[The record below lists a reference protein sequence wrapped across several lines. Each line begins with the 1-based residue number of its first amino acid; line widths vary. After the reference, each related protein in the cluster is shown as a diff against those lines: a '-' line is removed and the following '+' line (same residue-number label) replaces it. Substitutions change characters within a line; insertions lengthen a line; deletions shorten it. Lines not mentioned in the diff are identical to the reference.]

1 MPLLAVQIEDLRCIR
16 HAELQLDPLLTL
28 ISGPNAAG
36 KTSILE
42 AIFYLGRGRSFR
54 TREIERLVRSGASGL
69 TLIGHVAADLRPLIL
84 GIHASKEGTEA
95 RLAGR
100 PVASLADLAIAFPVQ
115 VIDPNVHKLI
125 EEGPSG
131 RRRAMDW
138 GVFHVEPAF
147 AGDWQR
153 YQRALKQRNAALRAQ
168 LPADAIRAWD
178 TELASAGTSLSI
190 ARQQYV
196 DALQPVLERLADFLA
211 DLDLSVTLTRGW
223 SGEESLETAIANAWP
238 QDIRVG
244 TTTVGPHRA
253 DLRIRVSG
261 FLARDRVSRGQQKLL
276 AAALVLAQLE
286 LLKARSGRPS
296 TLLLDDPAA
305 ELDKTRLQKLMHEV
319 RQLGAQVIATSTV
332 NTIEAL
338 GIPGARFHVEQGEV
352 ARML

>member
-16 HAELQLDPLLTL
+16 HAELQLDPALTL

-54 TREIERLVRSGASGL
+54 TRQIERLVRSGASGL
-69 TLIGHVAADLRPLIL
+69 TLIGHVAADPRPLVL

-95 RLAGR
+95 RMGGR
-100 PVASLADLAIAFPVQ
+100 PVASLADLATVFPVQ

-153 YQRALKQRNAALRAQ
+153 FHRALKQRNAALRAQ

-178 TELASAGTSLSI
+178 TEMVSAGTSLSI
-190 ARQQYV
+190 ARQRYV
-196 DALQPVLERLADFLA
+196 DALGPVFERLAEYLA
-211 DLDLSVTLTRGW
+211 GLDLAATLSRGW
-223 SGEESLETAIANAWP
+223 PIEEPLEAAVAKAWL

-253 DLRIRVSG
+253 DLRIRVGG
-261 FLARDRVSRGQQKLL
+261 FLARDRVSRGQQKLV

-286 LLKARSGRPS
+286 LLKSTSGRPG

-305 ELDKTRLQKLMHEV
+305 ELDKTRLQKLMQQVH
-319 RQLGAQVIATSTV
+319 QLGAQVIATSTA
-332 NTIEAL
+332 NTIEGL
-338 GIPGARFHVEQGEV
+338 GTPGTTFHVEQGEV